1 MTGFAELG
9 ARSNFSFLDG
19 ASHPAELVQAAAA
32 LGLAG
37 LSICDTNS
45 LAGVVRGHVA
55 AQEAGLRFVVGC
67 RLVLEDGSSWLTWP
81 TDRAAY
87 GRLTALLS
95 RGRMHAPKGECHL
108 GRADLFAAAE
118 GLVLAAIPPAQP
130 EAGFATR
137 LRADAAAVRDRLA
150 MPLLL
155 AASCTYQGDDQRRL
169 DLLAG

>member
-1 MTGFAELG
+1 M
-9 ARSNFSFLDG
+9 
-19 ASHPAELVQAAAA
+19 P
-32 LGLAG
+32 GLAAFNAF
-37 LSICDTNS
+37 SCTRVPS
-45 LAGVVRGHVA
+45 LNDQSGAIPAFKAR
-55 AQEAGLRFVVGC
+55 
-67 RLVLEDGSSWLTWP
+67 T
-81 TDRAAY
+81 AY

-95 RGRMHAPKGECHL
+95 HGRMYAPKGECHL

-155 AASCTYQGDDQRRL
+155 AASCTYQGDDQ
-169 DLLAG
+169 